1 VIESYQIE
9 IVNRLFV
16 GPAFGWSVYLRDDEN
31 DMGEVI
37 LYLGLI
43 SINIKYNMGGLKVED
58 GRLINEDPS
67 PQIGIQKVVRE
78 AGRLNATKL
87 STLRNIARDT
97 KMNMLSDMMRGM

>member
-1 VIESYQIE
+1 MIESYQIE

-43 SINIKYNMGGLKVED
+43 SINIKY
-58 GRLINEDPS
+58 R
-67 PQIGIQKVVRE
+67 
-78 AGRLNATKL
+78 
-87 STLRNIARDT
+87 
-97 KMNMLSDMMRGM
+97 

>member
-1 VIESYQIE
+1 MS
-9 IVNRLFV
+9 
-16 GPAFGWSVYLRDDEN
+16 
-31 DMGEVI
+31 
-37 LYLGLI
+37 
-43 SINIKYNMGGLKVED
+43 YNMGGLKVED

-97 KMNMLSDMMRGM
+97 KMNMLSDMMKGM